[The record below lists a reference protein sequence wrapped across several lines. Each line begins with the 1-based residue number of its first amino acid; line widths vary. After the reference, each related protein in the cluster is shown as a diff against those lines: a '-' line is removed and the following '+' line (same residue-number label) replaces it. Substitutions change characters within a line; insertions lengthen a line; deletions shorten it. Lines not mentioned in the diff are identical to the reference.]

1 MFSPDAVVGEI
12 SDPQGA
18 LKVGNVGDTEC
29 VFIQYKGLQDKL
41 EFSLVYTARELS
53 SLLATAK
60 KGQELAPKSKPRSTI
75 RLGALPPKP
84 HRLQIVL
91 VVPENKTPLLIL
103 RFISKSWKRDFFAQ
117 PDALV
122 ALFQKAERRAP
133 MPAVIGILN
142 RFGSDI
148 WMIEGQSLSVKDDL
162 SHGTG
167 FFREYMH
174 HREVPEGTVVRAWPH
189 QMGDKACVVA
199 FEFAQGWE
207 PNVTADLPQGQQGE
221 QALAD
226 GLVRQSRELHALLS
240 KTMFESGRVD
250 KIWSGKIALTSI
262 MGDILMS
269 DEKTGKATWNGE
281 GGNPVLK
288 AGVNSLREGSLSPH
302 DTAIFDMI
310 SAYYEAQVSEP
321 AEAIKKI
328 DSHMTSAF
336 KYAMH
341 NQPELKRIV
350 LNNWFLM
357 LSKVGKGASSGPAF
371 KTFEMAKKRYDHE
384 LVPVIFSLPPGYP
397 WVKTWEKPKTAE
409 SAAAESAAAESAAAE
424 AAAAA
429 SPPTERKD
437 RKAPLPDLPEIPA
450 SANTDHS
457 ITASMEAEFRDG
469 KLHPVNRE
477 QGGEQEV
484 AAWNDDLLA
493 GGEKEKK
500 KKSPLPLILVGLLV
514 VGAPIAYF
522 MSQGTTDPVPSPS
535 PTSIATPKATPT
547 AAPVVVETP
556 TTPQPPVA
564 SPLPEGDLL
573 VNGFDIKGRMR
584 EQDIAAHGYTQIEV
598 YEEGDKGVARYRG
611 AKGEVIVNFKLP
623 TRVITAIQGDKLF
636 VKDKAVANLMTL
648 PESFQNDK
656 RFSPYKIQPV
666 VDDEGKVRSY
676 TLAKEGIYVPQPILD
691 TSDNALTLSRK
702 VADKNFFESLDK
714 FVANMY
720 FTDGRPLIFRFL
732 GSFETGRLEY
742 LLKQGA
748 DPNLKAWDDGNT
760 ALHEC
765 KNVASAE
772 LLLKMG
778 ADPTLTNKDGK
789 TPFELAT
796 SQEMKDILNPERGVV
811 ASPTPSTPA
820 TPAPSASPDAT
831 PAPSATP

>member
-1 MFSPDAVVGEI
+1 MFSPDLVVGEI

-29 VFIQYKGLQDKL
+29 VFIHYKGLQDKL

-53 SLLATAK
+53 SLLAAAK

-75 RLGALPPKP
+75 RLGALSPKP

-103 RFISKSWKRDFFAQ
+103 RFISNSWKRDFFAQ

-122 ALFQKAERRAP
+122 ELFKKAERRAP

-189 QMGDKACVVA
+189 QVGDKACVVA

-207 PNVTADLPQGQQGE
+207 PNITADLPQGQQGE

-250 KIWSGKIALTSI
+250 KIWSGKIALTSM

-302 DTAIFDMI
+302 DTAVFDMI
-310 SAYYEAQVSEP
+310 SAYYEAQGPDP

-336 KYAMH
+336 KYALH

-371 KTFEMAKKRYDHE
+371 KTYEMAKKRYDHE

-397 WVKTWEKPKTAE
+397 WVKTWGKPKTAE
-409 SAAAESAAAESAAAE
+409 TAAAE
-424 AAAAA
+424 AAAAS
-429 SPPTERKD
+429 SPLGEKKD
-437 RKAPLPDLPEIPA
+437 RKNPLPDLPDIPA

-457 ITASMEAEFRDG
+457 ITASIEAEFRDG
-469 KLHPVNRE
+469 KLHPVSRTE
-477 QGGEQEV
+477 EEESKI

-500 KKSPLPLILVGLLV
+500 KKSPLPFILVGLLV
-514 VGAPIAYF
+514 VGGSVAYVL
-522 MSQGTTDPVPSPS
+522 SQKSTDPAPSPS
-535 PTSIATPKATPT
+535 PTSVATPVATPT
-547 AAPVVVETP
+547 TPPPVVETP
-556 TTPQPPVA
+556 ATPLPPTA

-573 VNGFDIKGRMR
+573 VNGFDIMGRMR
-584 EQDIAAHGYTQIEV
+584 EQDIAAYGYSQIEV

-611 AKGEVIVNFKLP
+611 PKGEVVVNFQLP

-636 VKDKAVANLMTL
+636 LQDKPVANLETL
-648 PESFQNDK
+648 PASFENDQ

-676 TLAKEGIYVPQPILD
+676 TLAKEGIYIPQPILD

-702 VADKNFFESLDK
+702 VGDKNFFESLDK
-714 FVANMY
+714 FVVNMY
-720 FTDGRPLIFRFL
+720 YTDGRPLIFRFL

-742 LLKQGA
+742 LLNQGA

-765 KNVASAE
+765 KNVATAE

-778 ADPTLTNKDGK
+778 ADPTITNKDGK
-789 TPFELAT
+789 TPYDLAT
-796 SQEMKDILNPERGVV
+796 SQEMKDILNPARAVK
-811 ASPTPSTPA
+811 ASATPSASTTPV
-820 TPAPSASPDAT
+820 PSASPAAT

>member
-397 WVKTWEKPKTAE
+397 WVKTWEKPKT
-409 SAAAESAAAESAAAE
+409 AESAAAESAAAE